1 MQLPP
6 LGIVLETLIKLSIGS
21 KRVFVVHERV
31 VNLGGS
37 SELLLC
43 ARSFLKQS
51 TLWGV
56 KQALG
61 LLEGFSNGG

>member
-1 MQLPP
+1 MQPPP
-6 LGIVLETLIKLSIGS
+6 LGIVLETLIKLSVGS

-43 ARSFLKQS
+43 A
-51 TLWGV
+51 
-56 KQALG
+56 
-61 LLEGFSNGG
+61 LLFSEAEHAVGSKTSSRASRRV